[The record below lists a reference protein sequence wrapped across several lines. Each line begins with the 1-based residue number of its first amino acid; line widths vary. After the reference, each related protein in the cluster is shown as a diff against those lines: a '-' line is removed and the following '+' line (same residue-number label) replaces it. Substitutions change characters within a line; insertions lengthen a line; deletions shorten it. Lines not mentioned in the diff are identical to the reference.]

1 MQSNNF
7 IATIVEQTG
16 DGGGKAQLTNEAPT
30 IVEKF
35 RKPIAGKG
43 RMDDAKEDL
52 MSEFGEYEYQPTLCL
67 NDKQL
72 PTAKGLQ
79 VGDKVKFEI
88 EAEVS
93 NYNFNED
100 EYGKEKHEYVF
111 KLKRGLVSK

>member
-1 MQSNNF
+1 MDKNGF
-7 IATIVEQTG
+7 IATIVEQSDTSKKG
-16 DGGGKAQLTNEAPT
+16 ILTDEAST

-35 RKPIAGKG
+35 RKPIIGKG
-43 RMDDAKEDL
+43 RMDEAKEDL
-52 MSEFGEYEYQPTLCL
+52 MSEFGEFEYQPTLCL

-111 KLKRGLVSK
+111 KLKRGLVKK

>member
-1 MQSNNF
+1 MQGNNF

-16 DGGGKAQLTNEAPT
+16 EGGGKAQLTNEAPT
-30 IVEKF
+30 IIEKF
-35 RKPIAGKG
+35 RKPISGKG
-43 RMDDAKEDL
+43 RMDEAKEDL

-67 NDKQL
+67 SDKQL

-111 KLKRGLVSK
+111 KLKRGFVKK